1 MKTPAAQ
8 SSLLPDTAPT
18 PHPDRERLFDA
29 LAFSQAPTT
38 ANHLIELLG
47 AAGVRTLRGSG
58 FHNAEVRRVLD
69 ELAGLGLAARDDRGR
84 WSAAR
89 DTGWQRFRALVSDD
103 ADRERWW
110 RAWRQHRH
118 FDNTWRIEMFDSAS
132 VAGAMRVVI
141 HCGCNAETFNR
152 LSTLIGPSPYAADGL
167 RQALLEPFDAE
178 LLGRLDL
185 AFACALAHTLLKT
198 VADDTDPRL
207 LPLLDWLLAQARA
220 TPKKVPEHLHYRL
233 AERLLFGEQFG
244 AARELLARL
253 ATPEAQAIGAGIDI
267 AQGRYADGSARFE
280 AACKALAA
288 ATGKRK
294 NLLPPSLAWLYTMAL
309 LSRSEPAA
317 WIKARKFAAAES
329 GKREAQPYTFW
340 GLWQSAIDQRL
351 GDSPLN
357 AKLFQ
362 LARSA
367 NDRYHDAL
375 ALLQH
380 LLLAAWLRVEPGGR
394 SAQDRLR
401 EHAAALEARLRNAN
415 ALWLARLA
423 RRAAAQLLGQ
433 TPDAADSAMP
443 FFVGAAQDRWREALA
458 SIVAL
463 GHGPV
468 GKQEAGAQGDR
479 LIWAVTVDAKSHRIR
494 AIEPLEQKA
503 SARGLGK
510 AKPVTLVALIKRKD
524 LPTHD
529 AAVLRA
535 VLREDYG
542 NRPFLDLALAA
553 AALVRHP
560 HVAWASDPQ
569 RFIEVVE
576 SLPLLEVMTRGE
588 HIAFRLVDPLLAPAD
603 KKRRSDDDDDDDDDL
618 DSYLSPRERSTEERA
633 RQTLLIADGSDRAR
647 LVRTTPAQLR
657 VAELVTQG
665 WQVPAGEKTELD
677 AALRVLATH
686 FQIASDA
693 EAGQEVPASDVLR
706 AELAPRGSGIELKL
720 VAAPFGDFGPRLAPG
735 AGRERVTTVHQ
746 GATLYTRR
754 AIDAER
760 AHFAALLQAAEF
772 LDDGAHEWAIDE
784 PGQALAVVE
793 ALAALAPGIVSEW
806 PKGKPLRVRPVAAH
820 AVKLVVSS
828 GRGDWLAIDGELA
841 LDDGE
846 VLRLRALLEL
856 VGSGKS
862 RYVALGDGD
871 FIALSDGLR
880 QQLAD
885 LNAIAQPPKP
895 GQDGQRVAPIA
906 ALAWSR
912 QSGELQ
918 VAGDAAWRRR
928 IDAWTDAQQRR
939 FDTPGTL
946 QAELRDYQQAGYH
959 WLMRLAASGFGA
971 CLADDMGLGKTLMT
985 LAVLLERAAGGAAL
999 VVAPTSV
1006 CSNWLAEAAR
1016 FAPSLEMQMYGD
1028 VGEAGESDLADE
1040 ETGDDAAP
1048 DSAPDSMPDSMPDGA
1063 PDNARLAARRRQLRA
1078 LGPGQ
1083 VLLCSYG
1090 LLQRDAELLAGRA
1103 WHSAVLDEAQAIK
1116 NAATRRAKAA
1126 QRIEADFR
1134 LALTGTP
1141 IENRLG
1147 ELWSIMG
1154 FANPGLLG
1162 SAEQFAQRFALPIER
1177 DGDGAASRRLRR
1189 LVAPFLLR
1197 RTKGEVLTD
1206 LPPRTEIVHEV
1217 VPGKRERALL
1227 EVLRQQAEDSVDR
1240 VVAEGAAPG
1249 QAQIHLLA
1257 ALTRLRR
1264 AACDPRL
1271 VAPELGLVGAKVQEF
1286 ERLALELV
1294 AGRHKAL
1301 VFSQFTDFLALLRE
1315 RLDAAG
1321 LAYQY
1326 LDGSTPAAER
1336 GKRVAAFQQGSGDLF
1351 LISLKAGG
1359 FGLNL
1364 TVADY
1369 VIIADPWWNPA
1380 AEDQASGRAHRIGQL
1395 RPVTVYRLVTQG
1407 SIEDRIVRLHRSKR
1421 ELAEGILGGQDG
1433 GAAMDAGALLAL
1445 LRGDGGAG

>member
-8 SSLLPDTAPT
+8 PSLLADAATPDN
-18 PHPDRERLFDA
+18 PDRERVFDA

-38 ANHLIELLG
+38 ANQLIELLG
-47 AAGVRTLRGSG
+47 AAGVRTQRGAG
-58 FHNAEVRRVLD
+58 HHNTEVRRLLD
-69 ELAGLGLAARDDRGR
+69 ELAALGLASRDDRGR

-89 DTGWQRFRALVSDD
+89 DTGWQRFRSLVGDE
-103 ADRERWW
+103 AERERWW
-110 RAWRQHRH
+110 RAWCRRCN
-118 FDNTWRIEMFDSAS
+118 FEDTWRIEMFDSAT
-132 VAGAMRVVI
+132 VAGAMRIAI
-141 HCGCNAETFNR
+141 HCGRNVQTFNH
-152 LSTLIGPSPYAADGL
+152 LGKLIGPNPYAVAGL

-178 LLGRLDL
+178 LLGGLDT
-185 AFACALAHTLLKT
+185 AFACALADTLLAT
-198 VADDTDPRL
+198 GSDDADPVVV
-207 LPLLDWLLAQARA
+207 PLLDWLLAQART
-220 TPKKVPEHLHYRL
+220 TPAQVPEHLHYRL

-244 AARELLARL
+244 AAREWLTRWD
-253 ATPEAQAIGAGIDI
+253 TPEAQALGAGIDI
-267 AQGRYADGSARFE
+267 AEGRFAEGSARFE
-280 AACKALAA
+280 AALKALGVE
-288 ATGKRK
+288 TGKRK
-294 NLLPPSLAWLYTMAL
+294 NLLPPSLAWLYPMAL
-309 LSRSEPAA
+309 LAHSEPAA
-317 WIKARKFAAAES
+317 WIKARKFAAGES
-329 GKREAQPYTFW
+329 GKREAQPSTFW

-357 AKLFQ
+357 ARHFK
-362 LARSA
+362 LARGA
-367 NDRYHDAL
+367 HDRHDAL
-375 ALLQH
+375 AELHH
-380 LLLAAWLRVEPGGR
+380 LLLAAWLRIEPGPR

-401 EHAAALEARLRNAN
+401 EHGAYLETRLGNAG
-415 ALWLARLA
+415 LPWLARLA
-423 RRAAAQLLGQ
+423 RRALAQLLGRA
-433 TPDAADSAMP
+433 PEADDAAMP
-443 FFVGAAQDRWREALA
+443 FFIGAAQDRWREALA

-463 GHGPV
+463 GQGPA
-468 GKQEAGAQGDR
+468 GKQDAGAPGDR
-479 LIWAVTVDAKSHRIR
+479 LIWTVAVDAKSHRVT
-494 AIEPLEQKA
+494 AIEALEQKA
-503 SARGLGK
+503 STRGLGK
-510 AKPVTLVALIKRKD
+510 AKPVTLAALIKRKD

-542 NRPFLDLALAA
+542 NRPFLDIALAA
-553 AALVRHP
+553 AALVGHP

-576 SLPLLEVMTRGE
+576 SLPMLEVMTRGE

-603 KKRRSDDDDDDDDDL
+603 PQDDDL
-618 DSYLSPRERSTEERA
+618 YRYTPARERAANERA

-665 WQVPAGEKTELD
+665 WQVPAAEKAQLD

-693 EAGQEVPASDVLR
+693 EAGHEVPASDVLR
-706 AELAPRGSGIELKL
+706 AELTPRGGGLELGL
-720 VAAPFGDFGPRLAPG
+720 VATPFGDFGPRLAPG

-746 GATLYTRR
+746 GATLFTRR
-754 AIDAER
+754 ALDAER
-760 AHFAALLQAAEF
+760 ARLAAFLQAADF
-772 LDDGAHEWAIDE
+772 LDDGVHEWAIDE
-784 PGQALAVVE
+784 PEQALAVVE
-793 ALAALAPGIVSEW
+793 ALAGLAPGIVSEW
-806 PKGKPLRVRPVAAH
+806 PKGKPLRVRPVTAQ
-820 AVKLVVSS
+820 AVKLNVS
-828 GRGDWLAIDGELA
+828 GRGDWLTLDGELA

-862 RYVALGDGD
+862 RFVALGDGD

-885 LNAIAQPPKP
+885 LNAIAQPHK
-895 GQDGQRVAPIA
+895 DGQRVAPIA

-912 QSGELQ
+912 QSDELQ
-918 VAGDAAWRRR
+918 VAGDAAWRQR
-928 IDAWTDAQQRR
+928 IDAWADAQQRA
-939 FDTPGTL
+939 FDVPGTL
-946 QAELRDYQQAGYH
+946 QAELRDYQHSGYH

-1016 FAPSLEMQMYGD
+1016 FAPALDVQMYGD
-1028 VGEAGESDLADE
+1028 VGEAGDSEAAD
-1040 ETGDDAAP
+1040 DDADTTET
-1048 DSAPDSMPDSMPDGA
+1048 DS
-1063 PDNARLAARRRQLRA
+1063 ARLAARRRQVRA

-1090 LLQRDAELLAGRA
+1090 LLQRDAEVIAGRE

-1126 QRIEADFR
+1126 SRLDAGFR

-1162 SAEQFAQRFALPIER
+1162 SADQFAQRFAGPIER
-1177 DGDGAASRRLRR
+1177 DGDAAASRRLRR

-1227 EVLRQQAEDSVDR
+1227 EVLRQQAEDSVNQ
-1240 VVAEGAAPG
+1240 VVAGGAAAG

-1286 ERLALELV
+1286 ERLAVELV

-1321 LAYQY
+1321 LSYQY

-1433 GAAMDAGALLAL
+1433 GAVMDAGALLAL
-1445 LRGDGGAG
+1445 LRGNGGVG

>member
-1 MKTPAAQ
+1 MRVPATQ
-8 SSLLPDTAPT
+8 SSFLSDTAPSEN
-18 PHPDRERLFDA
+18 PDRSRVFDA
-29 LAFSQAPTT
+29 LAFSQAPIT
-38 ANHLIELLG
+38 ANQLVDLL
-47 AAGVRTLRGSG
+47 AAASCRTARGGG
-58 FHNAEVRRVLD
+58 FHNAEVRRLLD
-69 ELAGLGLAARDDRGR
+69 ELAEIGLASRDDRGR

-89 DTGWQRFRALVSDD
+89 DAGWQRFCALVQDVAS
-103 ADRERWW
+103 RELWW
-110 RAWRQHRH
+110 QAWRKRH
-118 FDNTWRIEMFDSAS
+118 NFENTWRIEMFDSATC
-132 VAGAMRVVI
+132 AGAMRVVI
-141 HCGCNAETFNR
+141 HCGRSIETFTR
-152 LSTLIGPSPYAADGL
+152 LSALIGPNPHAIAGL
-167 RQALLEPFDAE
+167 RQALLDPFDAD
-178 LLGRLDL
+178 LLGGLDT
-185 AFACALAHTLLKT
+185 AFACALAHTLLAT
-198 VADDTDPRL
+198 VNDDADTDIV
-207 LPLLDWLLAQARA
+207 PLLHWLLAQARA
-220 TPKKVPEHLHYRL
+220 TPAAVPEHLHYRL
-233 AERLLFGEQFG
+233 GERLLFGEQFR
-244 AARELLARL
+244 AAREFLARL
-253 ATPEAQAIGAGIDI
+253 STPEAQAIGAGIDI
-267 AQGRYADGSARFE
+267 AEGRFGEGIKRFE
-280 AACKALAA
+280 AALKALATE
-288 ATGKRK
+288 TGKRK
-294 NLLPPSLAWLYTMAL
+294 NLLPPSIAWLYAMAL
-309 LSRSEPAA
+309 LAHAEPAA
-317 WIKARKFAAAES
+317 WSKARKFAAAEG
-329 GKREAQPYTFW
+329 GKREALPYTFW

-351 GDSPLN
+351 GDSPLD
-357 AKLFQ
+357 ARHFQ

-367 NDRYHDAL
+367 TVRSDAL
-375 ALLQH
+375 VQLHH
-380 LLLAAWLRVEPGGR
+380 LLLAAWLRIEGGPR

-401 EHAAALEARLRNAN
+401 EHGAYLETRLRNAG
-415 ALWLARLA
+415 LHWLARLA
-423 RRAAAQLLGQ
+423 RRATSQLLGE
-433 TPDAADSAMP
+433 TALPEDAAMP
-443 FFVGAAQDRWREALA
+443 FFIGAAQDRWREALA

-463 GHGPV
+463 GSSPA
-468 GKQEAGAQGDR
+468 GKREAGADVGR
-479 LIWAVTVDAKSHRIR
+479 LIWTVSVDAKSHRIT

-503 SARGLGK
+503 SSRGLGK
-510 AKPVTLVALIKRKD
+510 AKPVTLATLIKRKD

-542 NRPFLDLALAA
+542 NRPFLDMALAA
-553 AALVRHP
+553 TALVRHP

-576 SLPLLEVMTRGE
+576 TLPALEVMTRGE
-588 HIAFRLVDPLLAPAD
+588 HIAFRLVDPLLAPPG
-603 KKRRSDDDDDDDDDL
+603 KDDDDDDL
-618 DSYLSPRERSTEERA
+618 YRYLSPRERATEERA
-633 RQTLLIADGSDRAR
+633 RQTLLIADGNDRAR

-665 WQVPAGEKTELD
+665 WQVPASEKSELD

-693 EAGQEVPASDVLR
+693 EAGHEVPSTDVLR
-706 AELAPRGSGIELKL
+706 AELTPRGSGLELKL

-735 AGRERVTTVHQ
+735 TGRERVTTVHQ
-746 GATLYTRR
+746 GATLFTRR
-754 AIDAER
+754 ALDAER
-760 AHFAALLQAAEF
+760 ARLSALLQAAEF
-772 LDDGAHEWAIDE
+772 LDDSVHAWEIDE
-784 PGQALAVVE
+784 PEQALALVE
-793 ALAALAPGIVSEW
+793 ALAAQAPGIVSEW
-806 PKGKPLRVRPVAAH
+806 PRGKPLRVRAVTAQAVTLNVA
-820 AVKLVVSS
+820 S
-828 GRGDWLAIDGELA
+828 RGDWLTIDGELA

-846 VLRLRALLEL
+846 VLRLRSLLEL
-856 VGSGKS
+856 VQAGKS
-862 RYVALGDGD
+862 RYVALADGD
-871 FIALSDGLR
+871 FLALGDGLR

-885 LNAIAQPPKP
+885 LSAIAQPHK
-895 GQDGQRVAPIA
+895 DGQRVAGIA
-906 ALAWSR
+906 ALAWSQ

-918 VAGDAAWRRR
+918 IEGDAAWRKRSA
-928 IDAWTDAQQRR
+928 AWADAQQRR
-939 FDTPGTL
+939 FEVPGTL
-946 QAELRDYQQAGYH
+946 QAELRDYQRTGYR

-1006 CSNWLAEAAR
+1006 CSNWLSEAAR
-1016 FAPSLEMQMYGD
+1016 FAPALDVQMYGD
-1028 VGEAGESDLADE
+1028 VGEASDGDVGDE
-1040 ETGDDAAP
+1040 EIDDEAAP
-1048 DSAPDSMPDSMPDGA
+1048 DS
-1063 PDNARLAARRRQLRA
+1063 ARLAARRRQVRA

-1090 LLQRDAELLAGRA
+1090 LLQRDAELLAGRE
-1103 WHSAVLDEAQAIK
+1103 WHSVVLDEAQAIK

-1126 QRIEADFR
+1126 SRIAAGFR

-1162 SAEQFAQRFALPIER
+1162 SADQFAQRFAGPIER
-1177 DGDGAASRRLRR
+1177 DGDAAASRRLRR

-1197 RTKGEVLTD
+1197 RTKGEVLPD

-1227 EVLRQQAEDSVDR
+1227 EVLRQQAEDSVNQ
-1240 VVAEGAAPG
+1240 VVAGAGGKLAQG

-1286 ERLALELV
+1286 ERLAVELV
-1294 AGRHKAL
+1294 AGKHKAL

-1321 LAYQY
+1321 LSYQY

-1336 GKRVAAFQQGSGDLF
+1336 GKRVAAFQQGSGDFF

-1433 GAAMDAGALLAL
+1433 GAVMDAGALLAL
-1445 LRGDGGAG
+1445 LRDEAMSA

>member
-8 SSLLPDTAPT
+8 ASFLADAAPT
-18 PHPDRERLFDA
+18 QNPDIDLVFDA
-29 LAFSQAPTT
+29 LAFSQAPTSV
-38 ANHLIELLG
+38 NQLIDRIG
-47 AAGVRTLRGSG
+47 AAGRRTARGAG
-58 FHNAEVRRVLD
+58 FHNAEVRRLLD
-69 ELAGLGLAARDDRGR
+69 ELAGLGLASRDDRGR

-89 DTGWQRFRALVSDD
+89 DAGWRRFRALVQDE
-103 ADRERWW
+103 AERERWW
-110 RAWRQHRH
+110 RAWRSRHH
-118 FDNTWRIEMFDSAS
+118 FDTTWRIEMFDSAS

-141 HCGCNAETFNR
+141 HCGRSVESFNR
-152 LSTLIGPSPYAADGL
+152 LSTLIGPSPHAVAGL
-167 RQALLEPFDAE
+167 RQALLDPFDADM
-178 LLGRLDL
+178 LGRLGTPL
-185 AFACALAHTLLKT
+185 ACALAST
-198 VADDTDPRL
+198 VLATVGDDGGADIVA
-207 LPLLDWLLAQARA
+207 LLDWLLAQART
-220 TPKKVPEHLHYRL
+220 TPDEVPDHLHYRL
-233 AERLLFGEQFG
+233 AETLLFREQFG
-244 AARELLARL
+244 AAREFLARL
-253 ATPEAQAIGAGIDI
+253 ATPEAQALGAGIDI
-267 AQGRYADGSARFE
+267 AEGRFGDGSARFE
-280 AACKALAA
+280 AALKALAA
-288 ATGKRK
+288 ETGKRK

-309 LSRSEPAA
+309 LAQTEPAA
-317 WIKARKFAAAES
+317 WIKARKFAAAEA
-329 GKREAQPYTFW
+329 GKREAQPFTFW

-351 GDSPLN
+351 GDSPLS
-357 AKLFQ
+357 AKHFQ
-362 LARSA
+362 LARGVNQSQSA
-367 NDRYHDAL
+367 L
-375 ALLQH
+375 LQLQH
-380 LLLAAWLRVEPGGR
+380 LLLAAWLRIDPGAR
-394 SAQDRLR
+394 SARDRLS
-401 EHAAALEARLRNAN
+401 EHGAYLETRLRNAG
-415 ALWLARLA
+415 LMWLVRMT
-423 RRAAAQLLGQ
+423 RRAVAQLLGQ
-433 TPDAADSAMP
+433 SPEGDDAALP

-463 GHGPV
+463 GSGPA
-468 GKQEAGAQGDR
+468 GKQQAGAQGER
-479 LIWAVTVDAKSHRIR
+479 LIWTVTVDAKSHRIS

-503 SARGLGK
+503 SARGVGK
-510 AKPVTLVALIKRKD
+510 AKAVTLAALIKRKD

-542 NRPFLDLALAA
+542 NRPFLDTALAA
-553 AALVRHP
+553 TALVRHP

-569 RFIEVVE
+569 RFIEVTE

-588 HIAFRLVDPLLAPAD
+588 HIAFRLVDPLLVAPAQR
-603 KKRRSDDDDDDDDDL
+603 KADDDDDDAL
-618 DSYLSPRERSTEERA
+618 DAFIPPRAQAAAERA
-633 RQTLLIADGSDRAR
+633 RQTLLIADGNDRAR

-665 WQVPAGEKTELD
+665 WQVPAGEKAELD

-693 EAGQEVPASDVLR
+693 EAGHEVPASDVLR
-706 AELAPRGSGIELKL
+706 AELTPRGGGLELKL

-735 AGRERVTTVHQ
+735 TGRERVTTVHQ

-754 AIDAER
+754 TLDAER
-760 AHFAALLQAAEF
+760 ARLAALLQAADF
-772 LDDGAHEWAIDE
+772 LDDAMHEWELDE
-784 PGQALAVVE
+784 PEQALAVVE
-793 ALAALAPGIVSEW
+793 ALAAQAPGIVSEW
-806 PKGKPLRVRPVAAH
+806 PKGKPLRVRPVTAQ
-820 AVKLVVSS
+820 AVKLNVS
-828 GRGDWLAIDGELA
+828 GRGDWLTIDGELA

-856 VGSGKS
+856 VQGGRS

-885 LNAIAQPPKP
+885 LNAITQPHK
-895 GQDGQRVAPIA
+895 DVQRVAPIA

-918 VAGDAAWRRR
+918 VAGDAAWRQRS
-928 IDAWTDAQQRR
+928 DAWDEAQQRR
-939 FDTPGTL
+939 FDVPGTL

-985 LAVLLERAAGGAAL
+985 LAALLERAAGGAAL

-1016 FAPSLEMQMYGD
+1016 FAPSLDVQMYGD
-1028 VGEAGESDLADE
+1028 VGEAGD
-1040 ETGDDAAP
+1040 ETGDGDGGVTDDGDAD
-1048 DSAPDSMPDSMPDGA
+1048 DSAPDS
-1063 PDNARLAARRRQLRA
+1063 ARTAARRRQVRA

-1090 LLQRDAELLAGRA
+1090 LLQRDAEVLAGRE

-1126 QRIEADFR
+1126 SRIDANFR

-1162 SAEQFAQRFALPIER
+1162 SAEQFAQRFAGPIER
-1177 DGDGAASRRLRR
+1177 DGDAAASRRQRR

-1197 RTKGEVLTD
+1197 RTKSEVLTD

-1227 EVLRQQAEDSVDR
+1227 EVLRQQAEDSVNQ
-1240 VVAEGAAPG
+1240 VVAGGAATPG

-1286 ERLALELV
+1286 ERLAVELV
-1294 AGRHKAL
+1294 AGKHKAL

-1321 LAYQY
+1321 LSYQY

-1421 ELAEGILGGQDG
+1421 ELAEGILSGQDG

-1445 LRGDGGAG
+1445 LRVQPDAP

>member
-1 MKTPAAQ
+1 MKPPASQ
-8 SSLLPDTAPT
+8 TSFLTDTAPT
-18 PHPDRERLFDA
+18 TNPDRELVFDA
-29 LAFSQAPTT
+29 LAFSQAPLT
-38 ANHLIELLG
+38 ANQLIDLLAAAGSRTARG
-47 AAGVRTLRGSG
+47 AA
-58 FHNAEVRRVLD
+58 FHNAEVRRLLD
-69 ELAGLGLAARDDRGR
+69 ELAELDLAARDERGR
-84 WSAAR
+84 WGAPREA
-89 DTGWQRFRALVSDD
+89 GWQRFRAIVLDD
-103 ADRERWW
+103 TRREFWW
-110 RAWRQHRH
+110 QAWRKRHH
-118 FDNTWRIEMFDSAS
+118 FDRGWGLEIFDSATC
-132 VAGAMRVVI
+132 AAAMRIVI
-141 HCGCNAETFNR
+141 HCGRSAETFNH
-152 LSTLIGPSPYAADGL
+152 LSTLIGPSPHALQGL
-167 RQALLEPFDAE
+167 RQALLNPFDTE
-178 LLGRLDL
+178 LLGRLDT
-185 AFACALAHTLLKT
+185 AYACALADNLLVT
-198 VADDTDPRL
+198 AGDDADNDITT
-207 LPLLDWLLAQARA
+207 LLDWLLAQLRA
-220 TPKKVPEHLHYRL
+220 TPKKVPLHLHYRL
-233 AERLLFGEQFG
+233 AEALLFREQFG
-244 AARELLARL
+244 DARELLARL
-253 ATPEAQAIGAGIDI
+253 STPESQAIAAGIDI
-267 AQGRYADGSARFE
+267 AEGRFAEGSTRFE
-280 AACKALAA
+280 AALKALTA

-294 NLLPPSLAWLYTMAL
+294 HLLPPSIAWLYTTAL
-309 LSRSEPAA
+309 LSHTEPAA

-351 GDSPLN
+351 GDSPTN
-357 AKLFQ
+357 AKHFQ
-362 LARSA
+362 LARGPS
-367 NDRYHDAL
+367 NPRDSL
-375 ALLQH
+375 EQLLH
-380 LLLAAWLRVEPGGR
+380 LLLAAWLRIEVSPR

-401 EHAAALEARLRNAN
+401 EHGAYLDTRLRNAGLN
-415 ALWLARLA
+415 WLARMA
-423 RRAAAQLLGQ
+423 RRAVAQLLNEA
-433 TPDAADSAMP
+433 PVADDAAMP
-443 FFVGAAQDRWREALA
+443 FFIGAAQDRWREALA

-463 GHGPV
+463 GSGPA
-468 GKQEAGAQGDR
+468 GKREASAEGDR
-479 LIWAVTVDAKSHRIR
+479 LIWTVTVDAKSCRIT

-503 SARGLGK
+503 NTRGLGK
-510 AKPVTLVALIKRKD
+510 TKPVTLATLIKRKD

-535 VLREDYG
+535 VLRQDFG
-542 NRPFLDLALAA
+542 NKPFLDTALAA

-569 RFIEVVE
+569 RFIEVAE
-576 SLPLLEVMTRGE
+576 ALPALEVMTRGE

-603 KKRRSDDDDDDDDDL
+603 NKDDDDR
-618 DSYLSPRERSTEERA
+618 YLYVSPREQTASERA

-665 WQVPAGEKTELD
+665 WQVPATEKAELD

-693 EAGQEVPASDVLR
+693 EAGHEVPASDTLR
-706 AELAPRGSGIELKL
+706 AELTPRGSGLELTL

-746 GATLYTRR
+746 GATLFTRR
-754 AIDAER
+754 SLDAER
-760 AHFAALLQAAEF
+760 ARVSALMQAADF
-772 LDDGAHEWAIDE
+772 LDDSAHAWQIDE
-784 PGQALAVVE
+784 PEQALALVE
-793 ALAALAPGIVSEW
+793 ALASQAPGIVSEW
-806 PKGKPLRVRPVAAH
+806 PKGKPLRVR
-820 AVKLVVSS
+820 AVTAKAVTLNVTS
-828 GRGDWLAIDGELA
+828 RGDWLAIDGELA

-846 VLRLRALLEL
+846 VLRLRSLLDL
-856 VGSGKS
+856 VQAGKR

-871 FIALSDGLR
+871 FLALSDGLR

-885 LNAIAQPPKP
+885 LNVVVQPHK
-895 GQDGQRVAPIA
+895 DGQRMTSIA
-906 ALAWSR
+906 ALAWSQ

-918 VAGDAAWRRR
+918 LDGDAAWRKRST
-928 IDAWTDAQQRR
+928 AWADAQGRD
-939 FDTPGTL
+939 FELPSTL
-946 QAELRDYQQAGYH
+946 QAELRDYQQAGFR

-985 LAVLLERAAGGAAL
+985 LAVLLERAGGGAAL

-1006 CSNWLAEAAR
+1006 CSNWVSEAAR
-1016 FAPSLEMQMYGD
+1016 FAPSLDVQMYGD
-1028 VGEAGESDLADE
+1028 VGDIIDNEMTD
-1040 ETGDDAAP
+1040 DDADTP
-1048 DSAPDSMPDSMPDGA
+1048 DTDSA
-1063 PDNARLAARRRQLRA
+1063 RLTARRRQVRA

-1083 VLLCSYG
+1083 VLLCSYA
-1090 LLQRDAELLAGRA
+1090 LVQRDADLLAGRE
-1103 WHSAVLDEAQAIK
+1103 WHSVVLDEAQAIK

-1126 QRIEADFR
+1126 SRIEANFR

-1162 SAEQFAQRFALPIER
+1162 SADQFHQRFAGPIER
-1177 DGDGAASRRLRR
+1177 DGDAQASRRLRR

-1227 EVLRQQAEDSVDR
+1227 EVLRQQAEDSVNQL
-1240 VVAEGAAPG
+1240 AASGAAQG
-1249 QAQIHLLA
+1249 QSQIHLLA
-1257 ALTRLRR
+1257 ALTKLRR

-1286 ERLALELV
+1286 ERLAVELV
-1294 AGRHKAL
+1294 AGKHKAL

-1321 LAYQY
+1321 LSYQY

-1336 GKRVAAFQQGSGDLF
+1336 GKRVAAFQQGSGDFF

-1364 TVADY
+1364 TAADY

-1421 ELAEGILGGQDG
+1421 ELAEGILSGQDG
-1433 GAAMDAGALLAL
+1433 GAVMDAGALLAL
-1445 LRGDGGAG
+1445 LRGEASAD

>member
-1 MKTPAAQ
+1 MKTPAAP
-8 SSLLPDTAPT
+8 SSFLPPAAPT
-18 PHPDRERLFDA
+18 ENPDRALVFDA
-29 LAFSQAPTT
+29 LAFSQAPST
-38 ANHLIELLG
+38 ANQLIELIG
-47 AAGVRTLRGSG
+47 AARLRTSRGAG
-58 FHNAEVRRVLD
+58 FHNTEVRRLLD
-69 ELAGLGLAARDDRGR
+69 ELAESGRASRDDRGR
-84 WSAAR
+84 WSVAR
-89 DTGWQRFRALVSDD
+89 DAGWQRFRTLVHNDES
-103 ADRERWW
+103 RESWW
-110 RAWRQHRH
+110 RAWRTQKH
-118 FDNTWRIEMFDSAS
+118 FESAWRLEMFDSAS
-132 VAGAMRVVI
+132 IAAAMRVVI
-141 HCGCNAETFNR
+141 HCGRSVETFNR
-152 LSTLIGPSPYAADGL
+152 LSTLIGPNPHAATAL
-167 RQALLEPFDAE
+167 RQALLAPFDAE
-178 LLGRLDL
+178 LLGRLDT
-185 AFACALAHTLLKT
+185 AFACALADTLLAT
-198 VADDTDPRL
+198 LGDDAGADVTA
-207 LPLLDWLLAQARA
+207 LLDWLLALAHA
-220 TPKKVPEHLHYRL
+220 TPEKVPQHLHYRL
-233 AERLLFGEQFG
+233 AETLLFREQFG
-244 AARELLARL
+244 AVRELLARL
-253 ATPEAQAIGAGIDI
+253 DTPETRALLAGIDI
-267 AQGRYADGSARFE
+267 AEGRFAEGSVRFE
-280 AACKALAA
+280 AALKALSAE
-288 ATGKRK
+288 TGKRK
-294 NLLPPSLAWLYTMAL
+294 QLLPPSLSWLYTMAL
-309 LSRSEPAA
+309 LAQPEPAVWA
-317 WIKARKFAAAES
+317 KARKFAAAES

-357 AKLFQ
+357 AKHFQ
-362 LARSA
+362 LARSGITQ
-367 NDRYHDAL
+367 DDSAL
-375 ALLQH
+375 AQLQH
-380 LLLAAWLRVEPGGR
+380 LLLAAWLRIEPGPR
-394 SAQDRLR
+394 SARDRLR
-401 EHAAALEARLRNAN
+401 EHGAYLDARLRNAG
-415 ALWLARLA
+415 LSWLARLA
-423 RRAAAQLLGQ
+423 RRAVAQLLAQ
-433 TPDAADSAMP
+433 APDADDAAMP
-443 FFVGAAQDRWREALA
+443 FFIGAAQDRWREALA

-463 GHGPV
+463 GSGPA
-468 GKQEAGAQGDR
+468 GKREATAAGDR
-479 LIWAVTVDAKSHRIR
+479 LIWTVTVDAKSHRIN
-494 AIEPLEQKA
+494 AIEALEQKA

-510 AKPVTLVALIKRKD
+510 AKAVTLATLIKRKD

-542 NRPFLDLALAA
+542 NRPFLDTALAA
-553 AALVRHP
+553 VALVRHP
-560 HVAWASDPQ
+560 HVAWANDPQ
-569 RFIEVVE
+569 RFIEVTE

-588 HIAFRLVDPLLAPAD
+588 HIAFRLVDPLLVAPAD
-603 KKRRSDDDDDDDDDL
+603 KKNSDDEDDDDDDFDDL
-618 DSYLSPRERSTEERA
+618 YGFISPRQRNARDRS

-665 WQVPAGEKTELD
+665 WQVPAAEKAELD

-693 EAGQEVPASDVLR
+693 EAGHEVPASDVLR
-706 AELAPRGSGIELKL
+706 AELTPRGGGLELKL

-754 AIDAER
+754 ALDGER
-760 AHFAALLQAAEF
+760 ARLAALLQTADF
-772 LDDGAHEWAIDE
+772 LDDGMHEWALDE
-784 PGQALAVVE
+784 PEQALAVVE
-793 ALAALAPGIVSEW
+793 ALAAQAPGIVSEW
-806 PKGKPLRVRPVAAH
+806 PKGKPLRVRPVTAQ
-820 AVKLVVSS
+820 AVKLNVS
-828 GRGDWLAIDGELA
+828 GRGDWLTIDGELA

-856 VGSGKS
+856 VQGGRS

-885 LNAIAQPPKP
+885 LNAITQPHK
-895 GQDGQRVAPIA
+895 DGQRVAPIA

-918 VAGDAAWRRR
+918 VAGDAAWRHR
-928 IDAWTDAQQRR
+928 IDAWDAAQQRR
-939 FDTPGTL
+939 FDVPRTL
-946 QAELRDYQQAGYH
+946 QAELRDYQQAGFH

-1016 FAPSLEMQMYGD
+1016 FAPSLDVQMYGD
-1028 VGEAGESDLADE
+1028 VGEAGD
-1040 ETGDDAAP
+1040 ETGETVDGDGGVTDDGDADDSAR
-1048 DSAPDSMPDSMPDGA
+1048 DSAPDS
-1063 PDNARLAARRRQLRA
+1063 ARLAARRRQVRA

-1083 VLLCSYG
+1083 VLLCSYS
-1090 LLQRDAELLAGRA
+1090 LLQRDAELLAGRE
-1103 WHSAVLDEAQAIK
+1103 WHSLVLDEAQAIK

-1126 QRIEADFR
+1126 SRIDANFR

-1162 SAEQFAQRFALPIER
+1162 SAEQFAQRFAAPIER
-1177 DGDGAASRRLRR
+1177 DGDAAASRRLRR

-1227 EVLRQQAEDSVDR
+1227 EVLRQQAEDSVNQ
-1240 VVAEGAAPG
+1240 VVAGGAATPG

-1286 ERLALELV
+1286 ERLAVELV
-1294 AGRHKAL
+1294 AGKHKAL

-1321 LAYQY
+1321 LSYQY

-1421 ELAEGILGGQDG
+1421 ELAEGILSGQDG
-1433 GAAMDAGALLAL
+1433 GAVMDAGALLGL
-1445 LRGDGGAG
+1445 LRGQADEP